1 MAKSKAKLEQA
12 GLMQGGT
19 SAKYAT
25 GFVLSLVLTILAYLV
40 VTAHVNSNHTS
51 LAHSTIVYIISVLA
65 IGQFFVQVVYFLH
78 LGKESNPQ
86 WNRMLL
92 AFMTLVVLI
101 VFFGSL
107 WIMENLDYH
116 HGGHQSD
123 TTTEEIMTDEAIHKH
138 AH

>member
-1 MAKSKAKLEQA
+1 MTKQKAKTEQP

-25 GFVLSLVLTILAYLV
+25 GFVLSLLLTIIAYLV
-40 VTAHVNSNHTS
+40 VMSHVNSDHTS
-51 LAHSTIVYIISVLA
+51 LAHSTIVFIISALA

-92 AFMTLVVLI
+92 GFMALVVLI

-107 WIMENLDYH
+107 WIMANLDYH
-116 HGGHQSD
+116 HGDHQSESA
-123 TTTEEIMTDEAIHKH
+123 TEEIMQDEAIHKH
-138 AH
+138 AR